1 MPVIAFATTK
11 GGSGKSTAT
20 LITAGEILDAGST
33 VTIIDADPNQPLMQW
48 ADVTGPKEGLTVI
61 GDINEDTIVDVIED
75 AATKTAFV
83 LVDLE
88 GSANLLVSYAISRS
102 DLVIVPCQGSYLDG
116 QGAAATIQM
125 VSTIAKNFKTKIMA
139 SVLLSRTSAAVQPR
153 SLQQIVDMFNEAK
166 VDVFKV
172 QLIDRAAYRSIF
184 SYGGTIHDL
193 RSSEVSNLNA
203 AKDNAAALIE
213 EIIARLNPTKAK
225 AKGVAA

>member
-33 VTIIDADPNQPLMQW
+33 VTIIDADPNQPLVEW
-48 ADVTGPKEGLTVI
+48 SEATGPKDGLNVI
-61 GDINEDTIVDVIED
+61 GDVNEESIVEIIED
-75 AATKTAFV
+75 AATKTTFV

-102 DLVIVPCQGSYLDG
+102 DLVIVPCQGSHLDG

-125 VSTIAKNFKTKIMA
+125 VATIAKNFKTEIKA
-139 SVLLSRTSAAVQPR
+139 SVLLSRTSAAMQPR
-153 SLQQIVDMFNEAK
+153 SLKQIVQMFKDAS
-166 VDVFKV
+166 VDVFNV
-172 QLIDRAAYRSIF
+172 QLIDRAAYKSIF

-193 RSSEVSNLNA
+193 QNSEVSNLVG
-203 AKDNAAALIE
+203 AKENAAALIE
-213 EIIARLNPTKAK
+213 EIIARLNPDSVKAE
-225 AKGVAA
+225 GVAA